1 MNAHEIGRGARA
13 VGDPAPDTRALIDAA
28 ADLSIT
34 RRSEIMRYMF
44 ERISPEIDAM
54 SQDRPTR
61 RALEQTAED
70 GVDAITRF
78 LRNDRD
84 EIEIPAA
91 SYALVRMLA
100 RQGFP
105 VSVVDRSN
113 RLAQDSI
120 MRWYLE
126 ALAGLSEDAGA
137 VTQAG
142 VEILMRLSAGI
153 DGVSQTL
160 LGVYE
165 SERDT
170 WLLNRNASRTAR
182 IQDILAGRPI
192 EVGDAERTL
201 GYRLGQHHLGVIVW
215 TDDIQVAG
223 GDRSGT
229 EWNGLEQAVTVLT
242 EHLGVGGRAL
252 FEQSDEYTAWA
263 WIPLGAVDHVDASML
278 TEIVAAWQRPVGVA
292 LGAPHEGIDGFV
304 RTHRQAAQAREVALT
319 SELPG
324 PRLVSIDEVGAV
336 ALMCTNLDWVRAWVG
351 DVLGRLATD
360 DPGAAQ
366 LRHTLREFLTS
377 GGSFVATAERL
388 HLHRNSVAYRISKAE
403 EQIGHSVR
411 EHRLDLENALA
422 LCHWLGPT
430 VLVPDPE
437 SPLPPG

>member
-1 MNAHEIGRGARA
+1 MNAHEIGQGARA
-13 VGDPAPDTRALIDAA
+13 VGDPAPDTRALIDAV

-34 RRSEIMRYMF
+34 RRSEITRYMF
-44 ERISPEIDAM
+44 ERISSEIDAM

-61 RALEQTAED
+61 RALEQAAED

-105 VSVVDRSN
+105 ISVVDRSN

-120 MRWYLE
+120 MRWCLE

-223 GDRSGT
+223 GGRSGT

-263 WIPLGAVDHVDASML
+263 WIPLGVVDHVDASGLSEMV
-278 TEIVAAWQRPVGVA
+278 TAWQRPVGVA

-336 ALMCTNLDWVRAWVG
+336 ALMCTNLDWARAWVG
-351 DVLGRLATD
+351 DVLGRLAAD
-360 DPGAAQ
+360 DPAAAQ
-366 LRHTLREFLTS
+366 LRHTLREFLSS

-430 VLVPDPE
+430 VLAPDPE
-437 SPLPPG
+437 TPSTPG